1 MDPALTLT
9 LTRAPALPWR
19 FCQAPGRPL
28 RMRAAAPL
36 AAAALAAALFIGMDA
51 TAKRLVERFDPLTIT
66 FFRFA
71 SSSLFALPL
80 WLCFRSALPA
90 RAAWPL
96 HLARSTLLMV
106 TLLAWFHALKLLPLV
121 QAVAMGYTA
130 PLFIS
135 LGAMLF
141 LKERPTRWIW
151 AAMALGLLGGGV
163 ALWPELSASQA
174 SGSRARIEGLAA
186 AAASALAYAGVV
198 LMARHQAQ
206 RDALWSILL
215 VQNLLPTAL
224 LAGPAALQWRP
235 LATGDVGP
243 VLLLGALATGG
254 LLAITWAFS
263 HIEAS
268 RAAPVE
274 YTGLVWAAAL
284 GWGLFGEL
292 PTAWSLA
299 SAALIIGACLLLVP
313 WPARRPG

>member
-1 MDPALTLT
+1 
-9 LTRAPALPWR
+9 
-19 FCQAPGRPL
+19 
-28 RMRAAAPL
+28 MRAAAPL
-36 AAAALAAALFIGMDA
+36 GAAALAAAFFIGMDA
-51 TAKRLVERFDPLTIT
+51 TAKLLIERFDPLAIT
-66 FFRFA
+66 FLRFA

-96 HLARSTLLMV
+96 HLARSTLLMF

-135 LGAMLF
+135 LGAVLF
-141 LKERPTRWIW
+141 LKERPSPRIW

-174 SGSRARIEGLAA
+174 TGSRAHVEGLAA
-186 AAASALAYAGVV
+186 AAASAVAYAGVV

-224 LAGPAALQWRP
+224 LAGPAAWQWRP
-235 LATGDVGP
+235 LAAGDVGP

-274 YTGLVWAAAL
+274 YTGLVWAAGL
-284 GWGLFGEL
+284 GWWLFGEL
-292 PTAWSLA
+292 PTTWSLA
-299 SAALIIGACLLLVP
+299 SAALIIGACLLLVH